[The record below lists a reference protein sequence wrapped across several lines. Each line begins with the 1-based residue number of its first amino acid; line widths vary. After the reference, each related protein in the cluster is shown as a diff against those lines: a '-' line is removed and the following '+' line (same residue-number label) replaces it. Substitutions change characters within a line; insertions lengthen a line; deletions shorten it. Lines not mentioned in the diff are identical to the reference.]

1 VAGAALSARGLRGV
15 ALSFRTATRTRAAGG
30 GYRSDA
36 HARFAAATTFAA
48 VALLATT
55 GGVNAA
61 SRYAGTYTTMR
72 PGADGAQSISLVLLP
87 DGRAALTTSYPD
99 LARTVGPGVLPI
111 SEVGT
116 WRDRG
121 ATAEVRLTA
130 FGLVRN
136 GKIVDPKHDNNTM
149 SFALRHCRLTAVR
162 YSKTNYGEAGL
173 SLDRTGCR

>member
-1 VAGAALSARGLRGV
+1 MP
-15 ALSFRTATRTRAAGG
+15 GG
-30 GYRSDA
+30 GYRRM
-36 HARFAAATTFAA
+36 RFVALTFMVA
-48 VALLATT
+48 ALLAAPV
-55 GGVNAA
+55 GVGAA
-61 SRYAGTYTTMR
+61 SRYAGTYTTLR
-72 PGADGAQSISLVLLP
+72 PGADSTQAITLVLLP

-136 GKIVDPKHDNNTM
+136 GRIVQPKHDNNTM
-149 SFALRHCRLTAVR
+149 AFALQHCRLTAVR
-162 YSKTNYGEAGL
+162 YSKVTYGEAGL
-173 SLDRTGCR
+173 TLDKSGCR